1 MLVPAQPAAHMAG
14 QRAHGLAAHDDGPIA
29 RIFLQAQ
36 VHRIVRARRAR
47 AAAAAAAANAGR
59 DAVSK
64 RAHVRREHQRARYV
78 AHQGQVAAR
87 RAS

>member
-1 MLVPAQPAAHMAG
+1 MAG

-29 RIFLQAQ
+29 RVFLQAQ

-47 AAAAAAAANAGR
+47 AAAAAAAAADAGH